1 MNEHKNTYHKTIKL
15 KPVDVNPSIYIDV
28 NKENNKK
35 GPKFKVGDNNRT
47 SKYKIIFAN
56 VKVPNWSEEAFVI
69 KKVENTVPWRWVMM
83 IKIKNSCNLIAEKEL
98 QKNKSKRV

>member
-1 MNEHKNTYHKTIKL
+1 MNEHNNRYHKTIKL
-15 KPVDVNPSIYIDV
+15 KPADVNPSIYIDL

-98 QKNKSKRV
+98 QKNK